1 MMARSTPGLGII
13 GICLI
18 LLPLFPANVR
28 AQVPDSLPPGPTR
41 QRMPDSLA
49 EAKDQTHPLSPKGA
63 FIRSALIPG
72 WGHAEIGAQ
81 GRGAFYFAVESA
93 TVFMIF
99 KTQSR
104 LALARDRRALQE
116 GIVTRRLQAEGIED
130 PLELEAALAEDERVA
145 DLRGLEEARASQRE
159 DWLALSI
166 FFLFLGGADAFVS
179 AHLANFPTPVEINV
193 EGDSGGRVEV
203 GVSVPVNF

>member
-1 MMARSTPGLGII
+1 MMPRRPPGLGIV
-13 GICLI
+13 GICLV
-18 LLPLFPANVR
+18 LLPVAAG
-28 AQVPDSLPPGPTR
+28 AQVPDSLPPGPRR
-41 QRMPDSLA
+41 QRMSDSLA
-49 EAKDQTHPLSPKGA
+49 QAQDQERPISPKGA

-81 GRGAFYFAVESA
+81 GRGAFYFAVESGS
-93 TVFMIF
+93 VFMIF

-104 LALARDRRALQE
+104 LTLARNRRALQE

-145 DLRGLEEARASQRE
+145 DLRGLEEARVSQRE

-179 AHLANFPTPVEINV
+179 AHLANFPTPVEVNV
-193 EGDSGGRVEV
+193 NGDPGGRVEV